1 VKGREWYQSPAV
13 VAEYDEKR
21 FSRGGRLVDRRERR
35 AVLEALAPVEGRRVL
50 EVASGTGRFAVEL
63 AERGA
68 DVVALDVSAAML
80 AEGRR
85 RARRAG
91 VADAVSFL
99 RADAARLPF
108 GDGEFDAV
116 VAVRFFH
123 LADTPARFLAEMARV
138 STERVFFD
146 TFDGRSTR
154 VLYNWLLPMG
164 SRLYDRGRVRRL
176 LDDAGLSLAGV
187 EHDFVVPFGFYR
199 TVPDRVA
206 RAVRRVDEAL
216 CRTSAGRRVAS
227 VSYWDARLP
236 AAGDAAESDGRV

>member
-1 VKGREWYQSPAV
+1 
-13 VAEYDEKR
+13 
-21 FSRGGRLVDRRERR
+21 
-35 AVLEALAPVEGRRVL
+35 VL

-68 DVVALDVSAAML
+68 DVVALDVSRAML

-91 VADAVSFL
+91 VSDSVSFL

-108 GDGEFDAV
+108 HDDEFDAV

-138 STERVFFD
+138 SAERVFFD

-154 VLYNWLLPMG
+154 VLYNSLLPMG
-164 SRLYDRGRVRRL
+164 SRLYDREQVRRL
-176 LDDAGLSLAGV
+176 LDGAGLSLAGV

-199 TVPDRVA
+199 TVPDGVA

-216 CRTSAGRRVAS
+216 CRTAVGRRVAS
-227 VSYWDARLP
+227 VSYWDARVP
-236 AAGDAAESDGRV
+236 AAAGSPTATGEVATGAAPDDRL